1 MSDVFPLI
9 LILSILFCSLVTG
22 LVFGFAVVVM
32 PGIAK
37 LPDREFLLS
46 FQKMDGIIQDNQPLF
61 MLVWVGSIIAIV
73 TAIIL
78 GIENLDSN
86 QNNILWLGS
95 GLYLLGVQ
103 SPTAIFNI
111 PLNNKVQEMDIMTS
125 EESEIATFRL
135 HFETQW
141 NRWNRIRTFN
151 AIVSVTILLFLLTK
165 L

>member
-61 MLVWVGSIIAIV
+61 MLVWVGSIITIV
-73 TAIIL
+73 TAITVSYTHL
-78 GIENLDSN
+78 TL
-86 QNNILWLGS
+86 
-95 GLYLLGVQ
+95 
-103 SPTAIFNI
+103 PT
-111 PLNNKVQEMDIMTS
+111 T
-125 EESEIATFRL
+125 
-135 HFETQW
+135 
-141 NRWNRIRTFN
+141 
-151 AIVSVTILLFLLTK
+151 
-165 L
+165 